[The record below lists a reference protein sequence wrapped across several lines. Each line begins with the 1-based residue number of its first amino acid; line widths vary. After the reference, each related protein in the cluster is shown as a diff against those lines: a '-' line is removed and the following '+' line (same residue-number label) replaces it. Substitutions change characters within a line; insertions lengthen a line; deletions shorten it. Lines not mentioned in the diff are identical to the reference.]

1 MFASILL
8 AFDPLAGRRG
18 IVNKL
23 MEGDGETW
31 LTAGIVLAVVFVVF
45 WTGKRLLGRG
55 PGDPT
60 DSAGGGFR

>member
-31 LTAGIVLAVVFVVF
+31 LTAGIVLAVVLVVF
-45 WTGKRLLGRG
+45 WTGKRLFGSG
-55 PGDPT
+55 PGNPT
-60 DSAGGGFR
+60 DASGGIR